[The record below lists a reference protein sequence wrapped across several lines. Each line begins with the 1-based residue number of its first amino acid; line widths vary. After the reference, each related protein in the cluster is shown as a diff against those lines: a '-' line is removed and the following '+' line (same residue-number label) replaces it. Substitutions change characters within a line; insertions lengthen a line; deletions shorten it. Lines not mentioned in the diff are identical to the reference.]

1 MEIFQIQFKSKR
13 LNGRMFVVNEG
24 KTEEVLLDLSN
35 KDSRMDIATD
45 NLAKVPTNEMMTL
58 NSDAVVLSPSGY

>member
-13 LNGRMFVVNEG
+13 LNGRMFVVTEG

-45 NLAKVPTNEMMTL
+45 NLAKVSANEMMTL

>member
-13 LNGRMFVVNEG
+13 LNGRMFVVTEG

-35 KDSRMDIATD
+35 KDSRMDIATH
-45 NLAKVPTNEMMTL
+45 NLAKVSANEMMTL

>member
-1 MEIFQIQFKSKR
+1 
-13 LNGRMFVVNEG
+13 MFVVTEG

-45 NLAKVPTNEMMTL
+45 NLAKVSANEMMTL